1 MPEESTG
8 CHMQVCSTN
17 SSFTSESNMDSFI
30 SRLAPGMKSG
40 AHLGRVLGKFHLLGR
55 FGENIL
61 AHM

>member
-1 MPEESTG
+1 
-8 CHMQVCSTN
+8 
-17 SSFTSESNMDSFI
+17 MDSFI